1 MPVCVMNGQTN
12 WAPKWIALASI
23 IGLMMASVGTAEQPP
38 VSAAPVAHERPSGEA
53 PDCPDGPDC
62 ITPAGSHLTVAKVL
76 GGALLILGIGA
87 VWIRERRLW
96 QY

>member
-1 MPVCVMNGQTN
+1 MRLGAMNGRTN
-12 WAPKWIALASI
+12 RAPRWIALASI
-23 IGLMMASVGTAEQPP
+23 IGLMMASVGTAEPPP
-38 VSAAPVAHERPSGEA
+38 VSAAPVAHERTSSEA

-62 ITPAGSHLTVAKVL
+62 ITPAGSHLTVVKVL
-76 GGALLILGIGA
+76 GGALLTLGIGA